1 MVLATQTQPAA
12 EERLPTVILGG
23 VPVTRLG
30 LEPTLSV
37 FADWLQDAGS
47 CRRVATA
54 NLDFLEIAAGND
66 ALRQCLATADIVT
79 ADGEPLIWLSK
90 LRGQPI
96 AERVAGADFVPMLV
110 SEAARLGKS
119 VYFLGGEDGV
129 AEEAIAVLREQD
141 PGLKVAGHS
150 SPMVDLDDEA
160 ACQAIADDVAASE
173 ADLVLVAFGCPKQD
187 LFIERY
193 VDRMQ
198 CRIAVGV
205 GGTFNFIAGRI
216 NRAPAF
222 MQKSGL
228 EWIHRLAMEPR
239 RLIGRYYRDGM
250 CFLRLGATIILSRSF
265 SVSF

>member
-1 MVLATQTQPAA
+1 MESATQTQPAA
-12 EERLPTVILGG
+12 ESRLPTVILGG

-30 LEPTLSV
+30 LKPTLSV
-37 FADWLQDAGS
+37 FAEWLEDAGR
-47 CRRVATA
+47 CRRAATA
-54 NLDFLEIAAGND
+54 NLDFLEIAGDND
-66 ALRQCLATADIVT
+66 ELRNCLATADIVT

-96 AERVAGADFVPMLV
+96 TERVAGADFVPLLV
-110 SEAARLGKS
+110 GEAARLGKS

-129 AEEAIAVLREQD
+129 AQEAIDVLKERY
-141 PGLKVAGHS
+141 PKLIVAGHS
-150 SPMVDLDDEA
+150 SPMVHLDDETG
-160 ACQAIADDVAASE
+160 CEAIAEQVADTQ

-193 VDRMQ
+193 LDTMD
-198 CRIAVGV
+198 CRLAVGV

-216 NRAPAF
+216 ARAPAF
-222 MQKSGL
+222 MQRTGI

-239 RLIGRYYRDGM
+239 RLLGRYIRDGL
-250 CFLRLGATIILSRSF
+250 CFLRLSATIVLSRSF